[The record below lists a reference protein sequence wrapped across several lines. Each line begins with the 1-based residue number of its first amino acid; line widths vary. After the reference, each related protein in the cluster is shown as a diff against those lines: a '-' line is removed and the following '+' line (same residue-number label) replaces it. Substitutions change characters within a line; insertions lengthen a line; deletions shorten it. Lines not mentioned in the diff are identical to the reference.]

1 MQINILIHIFSF
13 ILLLFLFKKIFKNIF
28 KSKIDIA
35 KEKLEQYNSYLRQ
48 TLMYKPKF
56 NAFEYLTDMNQ

>member
-1 MQINILIHIFSF
+1 MQINILIHIFSS

-48 TLMYKPKF
+48 TLMYKPNF
-56 NAFEYLTDMNQ
+56 NAFEYLADMNQ